1 MLYDEISE
9 PGELTPEELREQY
22 EAELA
27 ETVETVGVDAVV
39 ERTGV
44 DREVVT
50 GLADGAAPELTVEDA
65 AAILATAE
73 DAPAKD
79 AIVAEVRDHL
89 LMGMTT
95 AVLDVDSLA
104 AELDEDVEARTVQ
117 QMVEG
122 RREMT
127 LAEYARIHHAIAE
140 QNAA

>member
-39 ERTGV
+39 ERAGV
-44 DREVVT
+44 DREVVA

-127 LAEYARIHHAIAE
+127 LAEYAQIHHAIAE

>member
-1 MLYDEISE
+1 M
-9 PGELTPEELREQY
+9 
-22 EAELA
+22 
-27 ETVETVGVDAVV
+27 GVDAVV
-39 ERTGV
+39 ERTDV
-44 DREVVT
+44 DREVVA

>member
-39 ERTGV
+39 ERTDV
-44 DREVVT
+44 DREVVA

>member
-1 MLYDEISE
+1 M
-9 PGELTPEELREQY
+9 TPEELREQY

-39 ERTGV
+39 ERTDV
-44 DREVVT
+44 DREVVA